1 VKSSDRSG
9 VDNSSKNAPRKTGK
23 SSSLALSRFF
33 SELKL
38 AYDAELD
45 DLRSD
50 SEGNN
55 VLNARLTQKR
65 QQVPQLLMMLQ
76 SNPEMVAVAF
86 HGGITF
92 KNTMALESLITKDVS
107 KFPAWATLKSA
118 LVLEPWAQKLADVV
132 LTDPEGATFLT
143 TMAGLEYLNK
153 STQSRA
159 ASASLSFEYDDQSLD
174 FDDRYED
181 ENNDQSDNNES
192 GHEEHYLDSDELG
205 GDEGE
210 DTEHDLDQA
219 GADWLAGQGFD
230 RKE

>member
-1 VKSSDRSG
+1 MK
-9 VDNSSKNAPRKTGK
+9 
-23 SSSLALSRFF
+23 LSRFF

-55 VLNARLTQKR
+55 VLKTRLNEKR
-65 QQVPQLLMMLQ
+65 KQVPQLLMMLK

-86 HGGITF
+86 HGGMTF
-92 KNTMALESLITKDVS
+92 KNTMAMESLITKEFS
-107 KFPAWATLKSA
+107 KLPSWSVLQKA
-118 LVLEPWAQKLADVV
+118 LILEPWAQALATTA
-132 LTDPEGATFLT
+132 LTDPDGAAFLCT
-143 TMAGLEYLNK
+143 AAGLEYLNK
-153 STQSRA
+153 SAQSRA
-159 ASASLSFEYDDQSLD
+159 ASPSNAEDGTDND
-174 FDDRYED
+174 FDERYNDSID
-181 ENNDQSDNNES
+181 EHDDTERSDN
-192 GHEEHYLDSDELG
+192 YLDSDERM

-219 GADWLAGQGFD
+219 GAEWLAEQGFD